1 MIHRRDEFRGAQAT
15 IDKVHQLAKDG
26 KINLFTQ
33 YQMASVK
40 GDKNLESIDIK
51 HDNNEIKNLKTDY
64 VLGFF
69 GLIMQLGPIANWGLN
84 IDKKTI
90 EVDTEKFETNQKGI
104 YAVGDICNYPGKLK
118 LILSG
123 FHEGALAARACFK
136 LARPNEKYRFE
147 FTTSS
152 KTIKERL
159 GVKKVIELY
168 SANTPNGKKISIM
181 LEEIGY
187 EYKVINIDL
196 NKGDQFKPEFKKIS
210 PFSKIPVI
218 IDQDN
223 NKNIFESGAILM
235 YLAEQSGKFYD
246 TKDRLEINQW
256 LMAQMGYVGPML
268 GQHHQFHHYNP
279 GKSQFGEERYFKISK
294 RIYEELDERL
304 SKSRFLAGENY
315 TIADIGTFPWIARH
329 EWHDIGLKNYKNL
342 TRWYVEISEREA
354 VKKGFKFMNKDEVP
368 PKP

>member
-1 MIHRRDEFRGAQAT
+1 MID
-15 IDKVHQLAKDG
+15 
-26 KINLFTQ
+26 
-33 YQMASVK
+33 
-40 GDKNLESIDIK
+40 
-51 HDNNEIKNLKTDY
+51 
-64 VLGFF
+64 
-69 GLIMQLGPIANWGLN
+69 
-84 IDKKTI
+84 
-90 EVDTEKFETNQKGI
+90 
-104 YAVGDICNYPGKLK
+104 
-118 LILSG
+118 
-123 FHEGALAARACFK
+123 
-136 LARPNEKYRFE
+136 
-147 FTTSS
+147 
-152 KTIKERL
+152 
-159 GVKKVIELY
+159 LY

-210 PFSKIPVI
+210 PLSKIPVI

-294 RIYEELDERL
+294 RIYEELDSRL
-304 SKSRFLAGENY
+304 SRSRFLAGENY

>member
-1 MIHRRDEFRGAQAT
+1 
-15 IDKVHQLAKDG
+15 
-26 KINLFTQ
+26 
-33 YQMASVK
+33 
-40 GDKNLESIDIK
+40 
-51 HDNNEIKNLKTDY
+51 
-64 VLGFF
+64 
-69 GLIMQLGPIANWGLN
+69 
-84 IDKKTI
+84 
-90 EVDTEKFETNQKGI
+90 
-104 YAVGDICNYPGKLK
+104 
-118 LILSG
+118 
-123 FHEGALAARACFK
+123 
-136 LARPNEKYRFE
+136 
-147 FTTSS
+147 
-152 KTIKERL
+152 
-159 GVKKVIELY
+159 
-168 SANTPNGKKISIM
+168 M

-210 PFSKIPVI
+210 PLSKIPVI

-294 RIYEELDERL
+294 RIYEELDARL
-304 SKSRFLAGENY
+304 SQSRFLAGENY

-354 VKKGFKFMNKDEVP
+354 VKKGFRFMNKDEVP

>member
-1 MIHRRDEFRGAQAT
+1 M
-15 IDKVHQLAKDG
+15 
-26 KINLFTQ
+26 
-33 YQMASVK
+33 
-40 GDKNLESIDIK
+40 
-51 HDNNEIKNLKTDY
+51 
-64 VLGFF
+64 
-69 GLIMQLGPIANWGLN
+69 
-84 IDKKTI
+84 
-90 EVDTEKFETNQKGI
+90 
-104 YAVGDICNYPGKLK
+104 
-118 LILSG
+118 
-123 FHEGALAARACFK
+123 
-136 LARPNEKYRFE
+136 
-147 FTTSS
+147 
-152 KTIKERL
+152 
-159 GVKKVIELY
+159 IELY

-181 LEEIGY
+181 LEEISY

-196 NKGDQFKPEFKKIS
+196 NKGDQFKPDFKKIS
-210 PFSKIPVI
+210 PLSKIPVI

-304 SKSRFLAGENY
+304 SQSRFLAGENY

-329 EWHDIGLKNYKNL
+329 EWHDIGLKNFKNL

-354 VKKGFKFMNKDEVP
+354 VKKGFRFMNKDEVP

>member
-1 MIHRRDEFRGAQAT
+1 
-15 IDKVHQLAKDG
+15 
-26 KINLFTQ
+26 
-33 YQMASVK
+33 
-40 GDKNLESIDIK
+40 
-51 HDNNEIKNLKTDY
+51 
-64 VLGFF
+64 
-69 GLIMQLGPIANWGLN
+69 
-84 IDKKTI
+84 
-90 EVDTEKFETNQKGI
+90 
-104 YAVGDICNYPGKLK
+104 
-118 LILSG
+118 
-123 FHEGALAARACFK
+123 
-136 LARPNEKYRFE
+136 
-147 FTTSS
+147 
-152 KTIKERL
+152 
-159 GVKKVIELY
+159 
-168 SANTPNGKKISIM
+168 M

-210 PFSKIPVI
+210 PLSKIPVI

-304 SKSRFLAGENY
+304 SQSRFLAGENY

-342 TRWYVEISEREA
+342 TRWYVDISEREA